1 MVKHKIDDCYN
12 YVIAI
17 VIVIVIVIVYNPRSF
32 FNVTISKEELYE

>member
-12 YVIAI
+12 YVI
-17 VIVIVIVIVYNPRSF
+17 VIVIVIVIVYNSRSF

>member
-12 YVIAI
+12 YVIA
-17 VIVIVIVIVYNPRSF
+17 IVIVIVIVYNPRSF

>member
-12 YVIAI
+12 YVI